1 MGAQHPLRSMFTIAM
16 TEKTASFLVKHLKH
30 EIVPHEGD
38 HPTFTLFAEASNVN
52 WDDENEF
59 PDSKVEELKVKV
71 NTQLKL
77 GYETVDDKLP
87 FTLQQPVGVDQNKLE
102 TRVVSRNGERIAVS
116 IERNGLVKR
125 KAKRKEPMFA
135 PPVHVEP
142 LRAQDMDE
150 KAVADQMKSGFLRG
164 TTLCCDNC
172 NDELPLSMVCAAW
185 EFPHPITKQPQHVCA
200 KCYTDGLYED
210 CPPKRRKNIACSS
223 TVVLY
228 GNEAVRRSQSG
239 APDPTWHNMVSL
251 LMKDCMELNSGRISL
266 L

>member
-116 IERNGLVKR
+116 IEETDWLSARNRCLRHQCMWNRCVRKTWTRKR
-125 KAKRKEPMFA
+125 
-135 PPVHVEP
+135 
-142 LRAQDMDE
+142 LQ
-150 KAVADQMKSGFLRG
+150 
-164 TTLCCDNC
+164 
-172 NDELPLSMVCAAW
+172 
-185 EFPHPITKQPQHVCA
+185 TK
-200 KCYTDGLYED
+200 
-210 CPPKRRKNIACSS
+210 
-223 TVVLY
+223 
-228 GNEAVRRSQSG
+228 
-239 APDPTWHNMVSL
+239 
-251 LMKDCMELNSGRISL
+251 
-266 L
+266 